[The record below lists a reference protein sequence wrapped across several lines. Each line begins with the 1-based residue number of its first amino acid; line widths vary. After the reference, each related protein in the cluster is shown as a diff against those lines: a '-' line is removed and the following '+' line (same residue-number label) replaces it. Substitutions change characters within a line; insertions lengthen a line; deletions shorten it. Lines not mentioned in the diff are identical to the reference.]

1 VGVNPELLTQAVR
14 GDDGAGAR
22 VAVAGAGAALT
33 AGAMI
38 AFGLQRRDFGVVLAF
53 LGGVLTV
60 VATAGAML
68 DAEQQRR
75 MP

>member
-1 VGVNPELLTQAVR
+1 MH
-14 GDDGAGAR
+14 GDDGAAAR

-38 AFGLQRRDFGVVLAF
+38 AFGVKRNDFGVVLAF

-60 VATAGAML
+60 VATAGTML
-68 DAEQQRR
+68 DAEHARR
-75 MP
+75 TP